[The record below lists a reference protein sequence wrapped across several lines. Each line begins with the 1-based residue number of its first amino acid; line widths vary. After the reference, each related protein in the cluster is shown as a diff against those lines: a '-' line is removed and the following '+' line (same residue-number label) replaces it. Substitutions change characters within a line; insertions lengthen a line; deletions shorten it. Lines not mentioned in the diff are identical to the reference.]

1 MKDVQ
6 LESKSV
12 DEIFE
17 PEQSNVIE
25 TSLEEFDNNVERATK
40 FMRLLDNQDFIDIIS
55 EGYIDADAERIGGLL
70 TTTNRQV
77 TERQDILFE
86 KLKAKR
92 YLRAYIEYNYN
103 DLSQY
108 LVPGQREE
116 LVNQLEAM
124 ESENE

>member
-1 MKDVQ
+1 
-6 LESKSV
+6 
-12 DEIFE
+12 
-17 PEQSNVIE
+17 
-25 TSLEEFDNNVERATK
+25 
-40 FMRLLDNQDFIDIIS
+40 MRLLDNQDFIDIIS

-124 ESENE
+124 EAENE